1 MHCVHVIEIKQCSG
15 NSSAFSR
22 RQWWLY
28 YSSLCRKGRQKVLA
42 LLVCIQKYLF
52 VELTVLVDF
61 FKVTYDVNGFCERNR
76 DVLFKDLIEL
86 MQTSEK
92 LVLFLSM
99 LLTLQLI
106 DVCMN
111 LILICH
117 SYNWIKPCCLFL
129 LTALS
134 SVICSP
140 KMLTLKKEVDPQQQ
154 ETKLRS
160 AKQSPTPPC

>member
-1 MHCVHVIEIKQCSG
+1 
-15 NSSAFSR
+15 
-22 RQWWLY
+22 
-28 YSSLCRKGRQKVLA
+28 
-42 LLVCIQKYLF
+42 
-52 VELTVLVDF
+52 
-61 FKVTYDVNGFCERNR
+61 
-76 DVLFKDLIEL
+76 

-117 SYNWIKPCCLFL
+117 SNNQIKPCCLFL

-134 SVICSP
+134 SVICSL
-140 KMLTLKKEVDPQQQ
+140 KMFTLKKEVDPQQQ

-160 AKQSPTPPC
+160 AKQSPTPPCQSILLNVIIIKKKKFFFCCFFKMLFLYLTFHNILMVEYALSPYSLVFWVILDSSQPTGGQTYEVHPSLHTLHQTK

>member
-1 MHCVHVIEIKQCSG
+1 M
-15 NSSAFSR
+15 
-22 RQWWLY
+22 
-28 YSSLCRKGRQKVLA
+28 
-42 LLVCIQKYLF
+42 F

-117 SYNWIKPCCLFL
+117 SYN
-129 LTALS
+129 
-134 SVICSP
+134 
-140 KMLTLKKEVDPQQQ
+140 
-154 ETKLRS
+154 
-160 AKQSPTPPC
+160 

>member
-1 MHCVHVIEIKQCSG
+1 M
-15 NSSAFSR
+15 N
-22 RQWWLY
+22 
-28 YSSLCRKGRQKVLA
+28 
-42 LLVCIQKYLF
+42 
-52 VELTVLVDF
+52 F

-111 LILICH
+111 LILICL

-134 SVICSP
+134 SVICSL

-160 AKQSPTPPC
+160 VKQSPTPPCSSILLNVIITQKKKFVFFAFLRCSFFTWHFTTF